1 MDEGE
6 KLATEDVD
14 NSTYRTNREVKAAL
28 QELMRLGYLEEG
40 RKPILFKSAV
50 LHEAALNG
58 ALEPLDLKLMIDTHR
73 GIALLILLPGED
85 AGRDDDWSHPLVRR
99 QRLTLEQS
107 LLVALLREAFLL
119 HEQERGVGQAVAKL
133 AVEDLLPKFL
143 TFFPDSGSDNR
154 NQSRLASL
162 INQLKTHGIV
172 SEIDKNNEITI
183 QPLIVHMANADSLGE
198 LLQTFQ
204 THGEANS

>member
-1 MDEGE
+1 MDEDE

-14 NSTYRTNREVKAAL
+14 NSTHRTNPEVKAAL
-28 QELMRLGYLEEG
+28 QELMRLGYLEES
-40 RKPILFKSAV
+40 RKPILFKGAV
-50 LHEAALNG
+50 LHEELLNG

-73 GIALLILLPGED
+73 GLALLILLPSED

-162 INQLKTHGIV
+162 LNQLKTHGIV

-198 LLQTFQ
+198 LLRTFQ
-204 THGEANS
+204 THGEANP